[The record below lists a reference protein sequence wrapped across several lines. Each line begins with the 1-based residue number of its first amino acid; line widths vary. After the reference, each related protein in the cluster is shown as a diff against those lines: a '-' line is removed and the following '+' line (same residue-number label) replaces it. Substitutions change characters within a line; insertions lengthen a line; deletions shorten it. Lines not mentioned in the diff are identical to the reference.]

1 MDSLRSRRLEEV
13 GETENR
19 RARGRHARG
28 DCSLSPRVSPSR
40 AAVSSCAHYFQA
52 PATQAIEWMGYCLH
66 HPNMVSAGW
75 LSRVSRG
82 ANEKRRNILND

>member
-1 MDSLRSRRLEEV
+1 MDSLRSRRLEVV
-13 GETENR
+13 GETENG

-28 DCSLSPRVSPSR
+28 DCSLSPRVFPSR
-40 AAVSSCAHYFQA
+40 APVFSCAHYFQA

-66 HPNMVSAGW
+66 HLNMVSAGW

-82 ANEKRRNILND
+82 ANEKRRNILNE

>member
-1 MDSLRSRRLEEV
+1 MDSLRSRRLEVV
-13 GETENR
+13 GETENG

-28 DCSLSPRVSPSR
+28 DCSLSLRVSPSR
-40 AAVSSCAHYFQA
+40 APDFSCAHYFQA

-66 HPNMVSAGW
+66 HPIVVSAGW

-82 ANEKRRNILND
+82 ANEKRRNILNE

>member
-1 MDSLRSRRLEEV
+1 MDSLRSRRLEVV
-13 GETENR
+13 GETENG

-28 DCSLSPRVSPSR
+28 DCSLSLRVSPSR
-40 AAVSSCAHYFQA
+40 TPVFSCAHYFQA

-66 HPNMVSAGW
+66 HPTVVSAGW

-82 ANEKRRNILND
+82 ANEKRRNILNE